1 MDELNKLICDFT
13 INEDVKKF
21 NKKLDEL
28 KKRLKTNLNEENN
41 EDLLIIQYLQNK
53 NKLSKNIKKYEE
65 NKKYKEMKEEKDE
78 KGNKKYFN
86 KYYYNN
92 KDKIIKQCKQYRQNN
107 KEKINEYNKQYR
119 QKMKDLKI

>member
-41 EDLLIIQYLQNK
+41 EDLLILQYLQNK
-53 NKLSKNIKKYEE
+53 NKLSKYIKKIR
-65 NKKYKEMKEEKDE
+65 
-78 KGNKKYFN
+78 
-86 KYYYNN
+86 
-92 KDKIIKQCKQYRQNN
+92 KIYTN
-107 KEKINEYNKQYR
+107 
-119 QKMKDLKI
+119 

>member
-28 KKRLKTNLNEENN
+28 KKRLKTNLNEEKN

-53 NKLSKNIKKYEE
+53 NKLSKYFKNMKKPRNIKK
-65 NKKYKEMKEEKDE
+65 
-78 KGNKKYFN
+78 
-86 KYYYNN
+86 
-92 KDKIIKQCKQYRQNN
+92 
-107 KEKINEYNKQYR
+107 
-119 QKMKDLKI
+119 